1 MQPALHRLTESEFE
15 ATFGVPMR
23 DVTSSAQELTNIWP
37 YAQAAMVEDFPDA
50 HTCNWNTEYVYE
62 HPSAKWQHIL
72 INTEMPNAYLVIVV
86 EVASKSIVG
95 HHFLNL
101 NRKYGLTQ

>member
-1 MQPALHRLTESEFE
+1 MQQLLRQLTEAEFE
-15 ATFGVPMR
+15 ATFATPMR
-23 DVTSSAQELTNIWP
+23 NVTQSAREIVEIWP
-37 YAQAAMVEDFPDA
+37 YAEAAIARDFPDA
-50 HTCNWNTEYVYE
+50 HTCNWDAEYVYE
-62 HPSAKWQHIL
+62 DPSARWQHIL

>member
-1 MQPALHRLTESEFE
+1 MQPVLHRLSETEFE
-15 ATFGVPMR
+15 ATFVPPMQ
-23 DVTSSAQELTNIWP
+23 DVTDSAQQLVEIWP
-37 YAQAAMVEDFPDA
+37 YAEAAMAQDFPGA

-62 HPSAKWQHIL
+62 DAHRNWQHIL
-72 INTEMPNAYLVIVV
+72 INTEMANAYLVVVV
-86 EVASKSIVG
+86 EVASKSIIG